1 MKVIDQLKK
10 ATKTQFSFEVL
21 PPLKGGNID
30 SIYRAIDPLIEFNP
44 ININVTYHQQ
54 EVVYK
59 KLENGLLEKRTIRKR
74 PGSVAIAAA
83 IKFKYK
89 VTVVPHIICGG
100 FDKDETEDT
109 LIDFNFLGM
118 NNLLAL
124 RGDPPKS
131 VRFFIPEENGHT
143 HTSELVKQ
151 IKNMN
156 RGIYLDEKLENPT
169 PTDFCVGVAG
179 YPEKHYEA
187 PNMENDLLHLKEKV
201 DAGADY
207 IVTQMFFNNKY
218 FFEFVEKCRKIGI
231 TVPIVPGIKP
241 IMTLKDI
248 SVLPKIFSIEIPEAL
263 VREVEK
269 CKTNQ
274 EAWQVGIE
282 WTIRQSKELAQH
294 GVPAIH
300 YYTYGTSENIK
311 EIAKAVF

>member
-1 MKVIDQLKK
+1 MKVIDQLKN

-21 PPLKGGNID
+21 PPLKGGNIN

-100 FDKDETEDT
+100 FDRDETEDT

-131 VRFFIPEENGHT
+131 VRSFIPEENGHA
-143 HTSELVKQ
+143 HTTELVKQ

-218 FFEFVEKCRKIGI
+218 FFEFVEKCRKMGI

-263 VREVEK
+263 V
-269 CKTNQ
+269 
-274 EAWQVGIE
+274 
-282 WTIRQSKELAQH
+282 
-294 GVPAIH
+294 
-300 YYTYGTSENIK
+300 
-311 EIAKAVF
+311 

>member
-1 MKVIDQLKK
+1 
-10 ATKTQFSFEVL
+10 
-21 PPLKGGNID
+21 
-30 SIYRAIDPLIEFNP
+30 
-44 ININVTYHQQ
+44 
-54 EVVYK
+54 
-59 KLENGLLEKRTIRKR
+59 
-74 PGSVAIAAA
+74 
-83 IKFKYK
+83 
-89 VTVVPHIICGG
+89 
-100 FDKDETEDT
+100 
-109 LIDFNFLGM
+109 
-118 NNLLAL
+118 
-124 RGDPPKS
+124 
-131 VRFFIPEENGHT
+131 
-143 HTSELVKQ
+143 
-151 IKNMN
+151 
-156 RGIYLDEKLENPT
+156 PT

-218 FFEFVEKCRKIGI
+218 FFDFVDKCRKMGI

-263 VREVEK
+263 VKEVEK

-282 WTIRQSKELAQH
+282 WTIQQSKELAQY